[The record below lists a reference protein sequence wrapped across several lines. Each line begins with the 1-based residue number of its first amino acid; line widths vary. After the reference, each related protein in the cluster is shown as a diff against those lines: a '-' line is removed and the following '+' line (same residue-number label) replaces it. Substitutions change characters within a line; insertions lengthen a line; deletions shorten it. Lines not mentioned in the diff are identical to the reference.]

1 MRVRRIIGSDSK
13 AEWID
18 KTAAALDSTYDVLA
32 AESHNRQDGYLCDD
46 TAAGQ
51 LIVLGELERLCHFRD
66 RFQQTSLDLPDLTFD
81 IRHLEFIRWLV
92 QTGKLSDW

>member
-1 MRVRRIIGSDSK
+1 MNL
-13 AEWID
+13 AEFYQACDRLID
-18 KTAAALDSTYDVLA
+18 TGWT
-32 AESHNRQDGYLCDD
+32 
-46 TAAGQ
+46 
-51 LIVLGELERLCHFRD
+51 IPELERLCHFRD